1 MEPNEVL
8 GRFDDEELVRAMA
21 RGSGRAFGELRR
33 RHHSRIWQELNRA
46 AVGVANRAA
55 LADDALREA
64 FARAVEHRGDV
75 PVAMWL
81 RSICAEL
88 VRRELVE
95 RELAAAER
103 IGGR

>member
-46 AVGVANRAA
+46 AVGVANR
-55 LADDALREA
+55 
-64 FARAVEHRGDV
+64 RA
-75 PVAMWL
+75 
-81 RSICAEL
+81 
-88 VRRELVE
+88 
-95 RELAAAER
+95 
-103 IGGR
+103 GR